1 MRNELKQVEKL
12 IKENKEDE
20 ARTILQDMLRDNAGD
35 DEVWVWLASITS
47 DREERRNYLEEAMK
61 YNPRNQ
67 SALKALQKMGGSS
80 LVMQS
85 KNVPVMGHI
94 LSGWPLILL
103 LVGGAI
109 GGALGGAAYYA
120 NLSIYKSNLP
130 DVVKIILNPVIGIA
144 AFVLWFVISL
154 FVRQALAQ

>member
-1 MRNELKQVEKL
+1 MEKL

-20 ARTILQDMLRDNAGD
+20 ARTVLEEMLKNNAGD
-35 DEVWVWLASITS
+35 DEAWVWLASITS
-47 DREERRNYLEEAMK
+47 NREERKNCHEEALR

-85 KNVPVMGHI
+85 KNVPVTGHI
-94 LSGWPLILL
+94 PSGWPLILIF
-103 LVGGAI
+103 VGGAI

-120 NLSIYKSNLP
+120 NLSIYKSTMP
-130 DVVKIILNPVIGIA
+130 GAVKIVLNLIIGVA
-144 AFVLWFVISL
+144 AF
-154 FVRQALAQ
+154 AL